1 MKNCRFYRSNCIM
14 NLIRNYFKIWWIPIV
29 SYTIPVVLF
38 FLGNTFKSDNLIDT
52 SLIVFFINILGN
64 IISAIVQIVI
74 KKWYFIFPQLIVTI
88 FLFTITSAIF
98 TLSPPDYYGAN
109 KTIPKN
115 IKIKNPIET
124 EINEDDLNVND
135 FKIASF
141 SQPGIYTYYT
151 NYQPKKNGKFFIKA
165 FEITSNDRLSKN
177 NILEHSKII
186 VNDLDVKM
194 YSGEFVIYEGSWGD
208 KYGARIELW
217 YQPENEMEYK
227 IVEKNYVVEGWM
239 R

>member
-1 MKNCRFYRSNCIM
+1 MI
-14 NLIRNYFKIWWIPIV
+14 LIKKYFTVWWIPIIT
-29 SYTIPVVLF
+29 YLIPILIF
-38 FLGNTFKSDNLIDT
+38 ILGNILKKDDLIDLF
-52 SLIVFFINILGN
+52 LIVFFINVLGN

-88 FLFTITSAIF
+88 FLFIITSVIF

-115 IKIKNPIET
+115 IKIEIPIET
-124 EINEDDLNVND
+124 EINEDDLIIND
-135 FKIASF
+135 LKIATS

-151 NYQPKKNGKFFIKA
+151 NYQPNVNGSFFIRV
-165 FEITSNDRLSKN
+165 FGITSNDKLSEKE
-177 NILEHSKII
+177 ILYRSKII
-186 VNDLDVKM
+186 VNDLEIKM

-217 YQPENEMEYK
+217 YQPENGMEYK
-227 IVEKNYVVEGWM
+227 IMEKNYVVEGWM

>member
-1 MKNCRFYRSNCIM
+1 MI
-14 NLIRNYFKIWWIPIV
+14 LIKKYFTVWWIPIIT
-29 SYTIPVVLF
+29 YLIPILIF
-38 FLGNTFKSDNLIDT
+38 ILGNILKKDEIIDL
-52 SLIVFFINILGN
+52 SLIVFFINVLGN

-88 FLFTITSAIF
+88 FLFIITAVIF

-115 IKIKNPIET
+115 IKIEIPIET
-124 EINEDDLNVND
+124 GINEDDLIIND
-135 FKIASF
+135 FKIATY

-151 NYQPKKNGKFFIKA
+151 NYQPNVKGSFFIRV
-165 FEITSNDRLSKN
+165 FEINSNDKLSEKE
-177 NILEHSKII
+177 ILYHSKII
-186 VNDLDVKM
+186 VNDLEVKI

-217 YQPENEMEYK
+217 YQPENGIEYK

>member
-1 MKNCRFYRSNCIM
+1 MI
-14 NLIRNYFKIWWIPIV
+14 LIKKYFTVWWIPIIT
-29 SYTIPVVLF
+29 YLIPILIF
-38 FLGNTFKSDNLIDT
+38 ILGNILKEDDLIDL
-52 SLIVFFINILGN
+52 SLIVFFINFLGN

-88 FLFTITSAIF
+88 FLFIITSVIF

-109 KTIPKN
+109 KTIPEN
-115 IKIKNPIET
+115 IKIENPIET
-124 EINEDDLNVND
+124 EINEDDLIVND
-135 FKIASF
+135 FKIAAY

-151 NYQPKKNGKFFIKA
+151 NYQPKVKGSFFIRV
-165 FEITSNDRLSKN
+165 FEITSNDKLSEKE
-177 NILEHSKII
+177 ILYRSKII
-186 VNDLDVKM
+186 VNDLERKM

-217 YQPENEMEYK
+217 YQPENGIEYK